1 LLAAPMLRLQRN
13 LLSPLRIGASDGIST
28 RKGVVCTFLTGV
40 GSHGLVALLPN
51 WSVGSDFQ
59 GKCGN
64 GGGDAGRPL
73 SGVELELSSVVSDAS
88 DIKAWNDHTGRP
100 RHESEAGFAA
110 ATIPGIPGVFLA
122 SPPLAAARVA
132 SLENDPAD
140 ASNFNRFAG
149 GSLSCASPALD
160 VRSIT
165 ARGAEC
171 ADRTGVD
178 CFSDRKSGRFKA
190 WEASTRPGPLST
202 VRRGLPQA
210 WTPAEG

>member
-1 LLAAPMLRLQRN
+1 VVDILLAAPMLRLQRN

-40 GSHGLVALLPN
+40 GSRGLIALLPN

-73 SGVELELSSVVSDAS
+73 PGVELELSSVVSDAS

-110 ATIPGIPGVFLA
+110 ATIPGVFLA

-165 ARGAEC
+165 AGGAEW
-171 ADRTGVD
+171 ADRTGVG
-178 CFSDRKSGRFKA
+178 CVSDRESGKFRA
-190 WEASTRPGPLST
+190 
-202 VRRGLPQA
+202 
-210 WTPAEG
+210 